1 MYTLV
6 NLIEAAAALR
16 LLVRRPTLQADAFI
30 GGHYSY

>member
-6 NLIEAAAALR
+6 NLKEAALR